1 MKCRNFYDIEFSQ
14 KATTRL
20 CFPLFKKKNCIP
32 YLFYLFC
39 SLFFFLQHADVHA
52 TACWRIGSY
61 APVYDWGIQWQCYW
75 CQKIYRQMSFNVKF
89 CIKLHQFHVFQIFL
103 HWLLRVRTF
112 SWILKSTDRLI
123 CLKIRRLYTL
133 SFIINTLCILR

>member
-1 MKCRNFYDIEFSQ
+1 
-14 KATTRL
+14 
-20 CFPLFKKKNCIP
+20 
-32 YLFYLFC
+32 
-39 SLFFFLQHADVHA
+39 
-52 TACWRIGSY
+52 
-61 APVYDWGIQWQCYW
+61 
-75 CQKIYRQMSFNVKF
+75 MSFNVKF